1 MSVPH
6 RTEVGRKIDFRAAV
20 PLDRHAAP
28 PIVEQRREATRSLLL
43 SLIHSLSLSLSL
55 SLLRASASRSDRL
68 PVTYE
73 FELSARLAR
82 AFAHS
87 RDGPAKS
94 ERVEKERSSRA
105 QRECTTRR

>member
-43 SLIHSLSLSLSL
+43 SLIHSLSLSL